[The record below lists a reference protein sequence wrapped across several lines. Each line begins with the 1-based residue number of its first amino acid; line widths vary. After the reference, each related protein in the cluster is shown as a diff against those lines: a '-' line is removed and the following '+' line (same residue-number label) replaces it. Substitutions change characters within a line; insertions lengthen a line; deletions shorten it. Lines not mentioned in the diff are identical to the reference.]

1 MKKTILASSLGF
13 IALLTACGG
22 GGADSSTSTAT
33 AVNTPTP
40 TASPAPS
47 ASPIPAPQAVNIS
60 FVAKSGAEAVKCGTP
75 ITSIGNPSTAAQL
88 KDLRLYLSNVV
99 LITSD
104 NREVPLKLTAN
115 DWQNS
120 EVALIDLED
129 GTGSCAGGTSATN
142 ANIMGEVP
150 AGTYTGLKMT
160 VGVPSNQNHT
170 DYATASAPMNV
181 QAMAWSWQS
190 GRKFAKIEVT
200 DPQGVAGTWTAK
212 TFMVHLGS
220 TGCTGNPATG
230 ATTTCT
236 SSNRMDVKLSSFN
249 PANQNV
255 VIDLQTLLANSNVTI
270 NGGGPAGCMS
280 GKTDP
285 ECTAIFSAFK
295 IDLNAGTSI
304 NGGDGQQ
311 LFRVE
316 AK

>member
-1 MKKTILASSLGF
+1 MMKKTTLAVSLGL
-13 IALLTACGG
+13 IALLSACGG
-22 GGADSSTSTAT
+22 AGDTAPV
-33 AVNTPTP
+33 ATPTP
-40 TASPAPS
+40 VPTAAPT
-47 ASPIPAPQAVNIS
+47 PAPQAVNIQ
-60 FVAKSGAEAVKCGTP
+60 FVAKAGTEAVKCGTP
-75 ITSIGNPSTAAQL
+75 ITSLGNPSTAAQL
-88 KDLRLYLSNVV
+88 QDLRLYLSNVV
-99 LITSD
+99 LLTAD
-104 NREVPLKLTAN
+104 NREVPLKLASN
-115 DWQNS
+115 EWQNS

-129 GTGSCAGGTSATN
+129 GTGSCSGGTSATN
-142 ANIMGEVP
+142 AKVSGEVP
-150 AGTYTGLKMT
+150 AGSYTGLKMT
-160 VGVPSNQNHT
+160 VGVPSSLNHT

-200 DPQGVAGTWTAK
+200 DPQGVAGSWTAK

-249 PANQNV
+249 PATQNV
-255 VIDLQTLLANSNVTI
+255 VIDLQTLLATSNVMI
-270 NGGGPAGCMS
+270 NGGGAPGCMS

-285 ECTAIFSAFK
+285 ECPAIFSALK